1 MFGINM
7 FIFNTGYGIGVTSP
21 IIGQL
26 MGNILD
32 QGTSSW
38 FASSLVIGQ
47 IFGSMLGS
55 LVANRIGRKKGC
67 IISALLSSVG
77 WSVIS
82 ISQNYFM
89 LILGRILTGFFDCL
103 IVPGAYMY
111 ISEVSETKLKG
122 SFLNSTA
129 VASGLGI
136 AFGYL
141 FGCNVLWR
149 YACFA
154 AIFANI
160 IGIVALCFCYESPYY
175 LLMSSQSAMDC
186 LRWYRQLCHGTDD
199 KEDHQEI
206 ERELK
211 DIEYEVSAYGQGFR
225 ESARKLSQGPNLR
238 AYLIVAALFAFFPLT
253 GVYNISFFAVDLFNK
268 LGLGGAETVAV
279 FTALVRCLGTS
290 CSTLLLLR

>member
-1 MFGINM
+1 
-7 FIFNTGYGIGVTSP
+7 
-21 IIGQL
+21 
-26 MGNILD
+26 
-32 QGTSSW
+32 
-38 FASSLVIGQ
+38 
-47 IFGSMLGS
+47 
-55 LVANRIGRKKGC
+55 
-67 IISALLSSVG
+67 
-77 WSVIS
+77 
-82 ISQNYFM
+82 M

-175 LLMSSQSAMDC
+175 LLMSSQSATDC

-290 CSTLLLLR
+290 CSTLLLLRLILYHQIVYHKLLCRFGRRVIYLTTSCIVTLIMGSLGVLVFIKDAGRSYILYQYH